1 MRKERPVTADP
12 ISITLHVRDQGPRVV
27 FVPAVPRIDEVIA
40 TEHVAAA
47 RVYNVHWNFNQDK
60 FVAVHVYAR

>member
-1 MRKERPVTADP
+1 MKGRPVTADP
-12 ISITLHVRDQGPRVV
+12 ISITLHVRDQGPQVV
-27 FVPAVPRIDEVIA
+27 LVPAVPRIDEVIA

-47 RVYNVHWNFNQDK
+47 RVYSVHWNFDRGK